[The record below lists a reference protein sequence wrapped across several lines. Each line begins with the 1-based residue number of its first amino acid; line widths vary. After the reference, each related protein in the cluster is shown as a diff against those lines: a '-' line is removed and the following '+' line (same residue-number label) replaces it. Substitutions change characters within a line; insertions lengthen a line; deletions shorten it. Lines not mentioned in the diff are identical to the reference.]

1 MQKMQQLNDTFM
13 SETKD
18 IIIYQTDEGE
28 TQLEVNLQ
36 EETVWLNLNQLAEL
50 FGRDKSV
57 ISRHLRNIFKT
68 GELEQKAV
76 VANFATTASDGK
88 TYQVDYYNL
97 DAIISVGYKVNSKIG
112 TQFRIWATEKLRQHL
127 IQGYTLNQKRLK
139 EKAEKYEELQQ
150 TLKVMKRALY
160 SRQQLEVTE
169 AEGLLHV
176 ITDFSYSLEML
187 DRYDH
192 EQLEFPDTG
201 SPDRWKITYEQARE
215 AIESLRS
222 QTQYSELFGR
232 EKDQSLKSS
241 IATIYQSFD
250 GEELYPTAEQK
261 AAHLLYFVVKNHSFS
276 DGNKRIAACLFL
288 LFLEKNGLLYTE
300 EGEKAMAD
308 STLVAITLMIAES
321 NPGDKEMII
330 KVVVHLLQQGVLD
343 E

>member
-1 MQKMQQLNDTFM
+1 LGHRK
-13 SETKD
+13 
-18 IIIYQTDEGE
+18 
-28 TQLEVNLQ
+28 TQ
-36 EETVWLNLNQLAEL
+36 
-50 FGRDKSV
+50 
-57 ISRHLRNIFKT
+57 
-68 GELEQKAV
+68 
-76 VANFATTASDGK
+76 ATPYS
-88 TYQVDYYNL
+88 
-97 DAIISVGYKVNSKIG
+97 
-112 TQFRIWATEKLRQHL
+112 
-127 IQGYTLNQKRLK
+127 GYTLNQKRLK
-139 EKAEKYEELQQ
+139 EKAGKYEELQQ
-150 TLKVMKRALY
+150 TLKVMKKALH
-160 SRQQLEVTE
+160 SRQQLEATE

-215 AIESLRS
+215 AIEALRG
-222 QTQYSELFGR
+222 QTQASELFGR
-232 EKDQSLKSS
+232 EKDQSFKSS

-250 GEELYPTAEQK
+250 GKEFYPTAEQK